1 MWHLNFRPPGARG
14 TVSTFKLHDE
24 DELPENK
31 KVDNG
36 SKNAPS
42 KSALKNKKRREKKK
56 DGDPEPVATAPAYA
70 PTPASQN
77 TAIVDPETA
86 KKVRKLNDKL
96 AQANFLFF
104 SKALKKNRDC
114 NWLFGFHI

>member
-1 MWHLNFRPPGARG
+1 M
-14 TVSTFKLHDE
+14 
-24 DELPENK
+24 PENK

-70 PTPASQN
+70 PTPVSQN
-77 TAIVDPETA
+77 AAIVDPETA

-114 NWLFGFHI
+114 N